1 MVRAIDAQQSILQSH
16 QMEKVQ
22 NVQQQH
28 ADMQQRYFNLQLTEE
43 RRLQK
48 EKVKDLEHKEA
59 THAIKDTFDREEKKR
74 EAKDEHAQQDSES
87 PPTDENPDDEPI
99 PGSHIDIKA

>member
-1 MVRAIDAQQSILQSH
+1 MVRPIDAQQSILQSH

-28 ADMQQRYFNLQLTEE
+28 SDMQQRYFNLQLTEE
-43 RRLQK
+43 RRLQR
-48 EKVKDLEHKEA
+48 EKVKDLEHKDPA
-59 THAIKDTFDREEKKR
+59 VIKDTFDQEQRRREMKEQNDKGDQ
-74 EAKDEHAQQDSES
+74 EAPSSE
-87 PPTDENPDDEPI
+87 ENPGDEPI

>member
-1 MVRAIDAQQSILQSH
+1 VVRPIDAQQSILQSH
-16 QMEKVQ
+16 AMEKVQ

-28 ADMQQRYFNLQLTEE
+28 SDMQQRYFNLQLTEE

-48 EKVKDLEHKEA
+48 EKVKDLEQKEPVE
-59 THAIKDTFDREEKKR
+59 IKDTFDREEKKR
-74 EAKDEHAQQDSES
+74 EMKDQHAKEDQES
-87 PPTDENPDDEPI
+87 LAPDENPDEEPI

>member
-48 EKVKDLEHKEA
+48 EKVKDLEQKEA
-59 THAIKDTFDREEKKR
+59 SHAIKDTFNREEKRR
-74 EAKDEHAQQDSES
+74 ETKDGHAREEAEAPQ
-87 PPTDENPDDEPI
+87 PDENPDDEPI

>member
-1 MVRAIDAQQSILQSH
+1 MVRPVDAQQSILQSH
-16 QMEKVQ
+16 AMEKVQ

-28 ADMQQRYFNLQLTEE
+28 GDMQQRYFNLQLQEE

-48 EKVKDLEHKEA
+48 ERVKDLEK
-59 THAIKDTFDREEKKR
+59 KDAPVIRDSFRHEGKKR
-74 EAKDEHAQQDSES
+74 ETRDGHEPEEQDLPPAEHPE
-87 PPTDENPDDEPI
+87 DEPV

>member
-1 MVRAIDAQQSILQSH
+1 MVRPIDAQQSILQSH

-28 ADMQQRYFNLQLTEE
+28 SDMQQRYFNLQLAEE

-48 EKVKDLEHKEA
+48 EKVKDLEHKDPA
-59 THAIKDTFDREEKKR
+59 VIKDTFDQEQKRREM
-74 EAKDEHAQQDSES
+74 KDQDDKGEQES
-87 PPTDENPDDEPI
+87 LSPDENPDDEPI

>member
-1 MVRAIDAQQSILQSH
+1 MVRPIDAQQSILQSH
-16 QMEKVQ
+16 SMEKVQ

-28 ADMQQRYFNLQLTEE
+28 PDMQQRYLNIQLTEE

-48 EKVKDLEHKEA
+48 EKVKDLEQKDGA
-59 THAIKDTFDREEKKR
+59 VIKDTFEREEKKK
-74 EAKDEHAQQDSES
+74 EMKDQHAQEDRES
-87 PPTDENPDDEPI
+87 LDPDENPDEEPL

>member
-1 MVRAIDAQQSILQSH
+1 MVRPIDAQQSILQSH
-16 QMEKVQ
+16 SMEKVQ

-28 ADMQQRYFNLQLTEE
+28 PDMQQRYLNIQLTEE

-48 EKVKDLEHKEA
+48 EKVKDLEQRDA
-59 THAIKDTFDREEKKR
+59 AVIKDTFEQEERKR
-74 EAKDEHAQQDSES
+74 EMKDQQAKEDQEPLEH
-87 PPTDENPDDEPI
+87 DENPDEEPL

>member
-1 MVRAIDAQQSILQSH
+1 MVRPIDAQQSILQSQ

-28 ADMQQRYFNLQLTEE
+28 SDMQQRYFNLQLTEE

-48 EKVKDLEHKEA
+48 EKVKDLVPKEPA
-59 THAIKDTFDREEKKR
+59 LIKDTFDHEEKKR
-74 EAKDEHAQQDSES
+74 EMKDQNAKEDQGSPSPGDDSE
-87 PPTDENPDDEPI
+87 DEPI

>member
-1 MVRAIDAQQSILQSH
+1 MVRPIDAQQSILQSH
-16 QMEKVQ
+16 SMEKVQ

-28 ADMQQRYFNLQLTEE
+28 PDMQQRYLNIQLTEE

-48 EKVKDLEHKEA
+48 EKVKDLEKKEA
-59 THAIKDTFDREEKKR
+59 AVIKDTFDREEKKK
-74 EAKDEHAQQDSES
+74 EMKDQHANEDHESLDPNES
-87 PPTDENPDDEPI
+87 PDEEPL

>member
-43 RRLQK
+43 RRLQR
-48 EKVKDLEHKEA
+48 EKVKDLEQKEA
-59 THAIKDTFDREEKKR
+59 PHAIKDTFDREEMKR
-74 EAKDEHAQQDSES
+74 ETKDGHAQSDPESEL
-87 PPTDENPDDEPI
+87 PDENSDDEPA

>member
-1 MVRAIDAQQSILQSH
+1 
-16 QMEKVQ
+16 MEKVQ

-28 ADMQQRYFNLQLTEE
+28 PDMQQRYLNIQLTEE

-48 EKVKDLEHKEA
+48 EKVKDLEKKDEA
-59 THAIKDTFDREEKKR
+59 VIKDTFDREEKKR
-74 EAKDEHAQQDSES
+74 EMKDQHAKEDQES
-87 PPTDENPDDEPI
+87 LDPDENPDEEPL

>member
-1 MVRAIDAQQSILQSH
+1 VVRPIDAQQSILQSQ

-28 ADMQQRYFNLQLTEE
+28 SDMQQRYFNLQLTEE

-48 EKVKDLEHKEA
+48 EKVKDLEHKEPA
-59 THAIKDTFDREEKKR
+59 VIKDTFEQEQKRREMKN
-74 EAKDEHAQQDSES
+74 QDDKGDQES
-87 PPTDENPDDEPI
+87 LSPDDNPDEEPI
-99 PGSHIDIKA
+99 QGSHIDIKA